1 MSLITKNLNKNF
13 KEFRVLNNI
22 SLKLKKGEITGLL
35 GVNGAGKSTLIRILA
50 GYYNDWD
57 GQISMNGLDYKKNIK
72 EIKKIT
78 GYLPE
83 NNPLYKEMYV
93 EEYLKFII
101 SLYRVK
107 VENYDEIIEKTG
119 LRDVLKKKISTL
131 SKGFKQRIGIASSII
146 HNPLLLLLD
155 EPISGLDPL
164 QLNEI
169 RGLIKDLSKNK
180 IILFSSHILQEIDLV
195 CDKIIIIN
203 KGEII
208 LNEYKNKLKKPLSI
222 IFNEVAK
229 VKFLSKFFFH
239 SI

>member
-1 MSLITKNLNKNF
+1 MNLITKNLNKNF
-13 KEFRVLNNI
+13 KDFRVLNNI
-22 SLKLKKGEITGLL
+22 SLELKKGEITGLL

-50 GYYNDWD
+50 GYYDDWD
-57 GQISMNGLDYKKNIK
+57 GQISMNGLNYKKNLK

-101 SLYRVK
+101 SLYRIK
-107 VENYDEIIEKTG
+107 VENYNEIIEKTG
-119 LRDVLKKKISTL
+119 LSDVLKKKISTL

-208 LNEYKNKLKKPLSI
+208 LNEYKNKLKRPLST

-229 VKFLSKFFFH
+229 SK
-239 SI
+239 ILI

>member
-1 MSLITKNLNKNF
+1 MSLIIKNLNKNF
-13 KEFRVLNNI
+13 KDFRVLNNI
-22 SLKLKKGEITGLL
+22 SLELKKGEITGLL

-50 GYYNDWD
+50 GYYDDWD
-57 GQISMNGLDYKKNIK
+57 GQISMNGLDYKKNLK
-72 EIKKIT
+72 DIKKIT

-93 EEYLKFII
+93 EEYLNFII

-107 VENYDEIIEKTG
+107 VENYNEIIEKTG
-119 LRDVLKKKISTL
+119 LSDVLKKKISIL

-146 HNPLLLLLD
+146 HNPLLLLMD

-169 RGLIKDLSKNK
+169 RSLIKGLSKNK

-208 LNEYKNKLKKPLSI
+208 LNEYKNKLKRPLST

-229 VKFLSKFFFH
+229 SK
-239 SI
+239 ILI

>member
-13 KEFRVLNNI
+13 KDFRVLNNI
-22 SLKLKKGEITGLL
+22 SLELKKGEITGLL

-50 GYYNDWD
+50 GYYDDWD
-57 GQISMNGLDYKKNIK
+57 GQISMNGLNYKKNLK

-101 SLYRVK
+101 SLYKIK
-107 VENYDEIIEKTG
+107 VENYNEIIQKTG
-119 LRDVLKKKISTL
+119 LSDVLKKKISTL

-208 LNEYKNKLKKPLSI
+208 LNEYKNKLKRPLST

-229 VKFLSKFFFH
+229 SK
-239 SI
+239 ILI

>member
-13 KEFRVLNNI
+13 KDFRVLNNI
-22 SLKLKKGEITGLL
+22 SLELKKGEITGLL

-50 GYYNDWD
+50 GYYDDWD
-57 GQISMNGLDYKKNIK
+57 GQISMNGLDYKKNLK

-101 SLYRVK
+101 SLYRIK
-107 VENYDEIIEKTG
+107 VENYNEIIEKTG
-119 LRDVLKKKISTL
+119 LSDVLKKKISTL

-169 RGLIKDLSKNK
+169 RSLIKDLSKNK

-208 LNEYKNKLKKPLSI
+208 LNEYKNKLKRPLST

-229 VKFLSKFFFH
+229 SK
-239 SI
+239 ILI

>member
-13 KEFRVLNNI
+13 KDFRVLNNI
-22 SLKLKKGEITGLL
+22 SLELKKGEITGLL

-50 GYYNDWD
+50 GYYDDWD
-57 GQISMNGLDYKKNIK
+57 GQISMNGLDYKKNLK

-101 SLYRVK
+101 SLYRIK
-107 VENYDEIIEKTG
+107 VENYNEIIEKTG
-119 LRDVLKKKISTL
+119 LSDVLKKKISTL

-208 LNEYKNKLKKPLSI
+208 LNEHKNKLKRPLST

-229 VKFLSKFFFH
+229 SK
-239 SI
+239 ILI

>member
-13 KEFRVLNNI
+13 KDFRVLNNI
-22 SLKLKKGEITGLL
+22 SLELKKGEITGLL

-50 GYYNDWD
+50 GYYDDWD
-57 GQISMNGLDYKKNIK
+57 GQISINGLNYKKNLK

-101 SLYRVK
+101 SLYKVK
-107 VENYDEIIEKTG
+107 VENYNEIIEKTG
-119 LRDVLKKKISTL
+119 LSDVLKKKISTL

-146 HNPLLLLLD
+146 HNPLLLLMD

-169 RGLIKDLSKNK
+169 RSLIKGLSKNK

-208 LNEYKNKLKKPLSI
+208 LNEYKNKLKRPLSI

-229 VKFLSKFFFH
+229 SK
-239 SI
+239 ILI

>member
-13 KEFRVLNNI
+13 KDFRVLNNI
-22 SLKLKKGEITGLL
+22 SLELKKGEITGLL

-50 GYYNDWD
+50 GYYDDWD
-57 GQISMNGLDYKKNIK
+57 GQISMNGLDYKKNLK

-93 EEYLKFII
+93 DEYLKFII
-101 SLYRVK
+101 SLYRIK
-107 VENYDEIIEKTG
+107 VENYNKIIEKTG
-119 LRDVLKKKISTL
+119 LSDVLNKKISTL

-208 LNEYKNKLKKPLSI
+208 LNEYKNKLKRPLST

-229 VKFLSKFFFH
+229 SK
-239 SI
+239 ILI

>member
-1 MSLITKNLNKNF
+1 MSLIIKNLNKNF
-13 KEFRVLNNI
+13 KDFRVLNNI
-22 SLKLKKGEITGLL
+22 SLELKKGEITGLL

-50 GYYNDWD
+50 GYYDDWD
-57 GQISMNGLDYKKNIK
+57 GQISMNGLDYKKNLK
-72 EIKKIT
+72 DIKKIT

-101 SLYRVK
+101 SLYRIK
-107 VENYDEIIEKTG
+107 VENYNEIIEKTG
-119 LRDVLKKKISTL
+119 LSDVLKKKISTL

-146 HNPLLLLLD
+146 HNPLLLLMD

-169 RGLIKDLSKNK
+169 RSLIKGLSKNK

-208 LNEYKNKLKKPLSI
+208 LNEYKNKLKRPLSI

-229 VKFLSKFFFH
+229 SK
-239 SI
+239 ILI

>member
-1 MSLITKNLNKNF
+1 MSLIIKNLNKNF
-13 KEFRVLNNI
+13 KDFRVLNNI
-22 SLKLKKGEITGLL
+22 SLELKKGEITGLL

-50 GYYNDWD
+50 GYYDDWD
-57 GQISMNGLDYKKNIK
+57 GQISMNDLDYKKNLK
-72 EIKKIT
+72 EIKKTT

-101 SLYRVK
+101 SLYK
-107 VENYDEIIEKTG
+107 IKIENYNEIIEKTG
-119 LRDVLKKKISTL
+119 LSDVLKKKISTL

-208 LNEYKNKLKKPLSI
+208 LNEYKNKLKRPLST

-229 VKFLSKFFFH
+229 SK
-239 SI
+239 ILI

>member
-13 KEFRVLNNI
+13 KDFRVLNNI
-22 SLKLKKGEITGLL
+22 SLELKKGEITGLL

-50 GYYNDWD
+50 GYYDDWD
-57 GQISMNGLDYKKNIK
+57 GQISMNGLDYKKNLK
-72 EIKKIT
+72 EIKKTT

-101 SLYRVK
+101 SLYKIK
-107 VENYDEIIEKTG
+107 VENYNEIIQKTG
-119 LRDVLKKKISTL
+119 LSDVLKKKISTL
-131 SKGFKQRIGIASSII
+131 SKGFKQRIGIACSII

-208 LNEYKNKLKKPLSI
+208 LNEYKNKLKRPLST

-229 VKFLSKFFFH
+229 SK
-239 SI
+239 ILI

>member
-1 MSLITKNLNKNF
+1 MTLIIKNLNKNF
-13 KEFRVLNNI
+13 KDFRVLNNI
-22 SLKLKKGEITGLL
+22 SLELKKGEITGLL

-50 GYYNDWD
+50 GYYDDWD
-57 GQISMNGLDYKKNIK
+57 GQISINGLNYKKNLK

-107 VENYDEIIEKTG
+107 VENYNEIIEKTG
-119 LRDVLKKKISTL
+119 LSDVLKKKISTL
-131 SKGFKQRIGIASSII
+131 SKGFKQRIGIACSII

-208 LNEYKNKLKKPLSI
+208 LNEHKNKLKRPLST

-229 VKFLSKFFFH
+229 SK
-239 SI
+239 ILI

>member
-1 MSLITKNLNKNF
+1 MSLVTKNLNKNF
-13 KEFRVLNNI
+13 KDFRVLNNI
-22 SLKLKKGEITGLL
+22 SLELKKGEITGLL

-50 GYYNDWD
+50 GYYDDWD
-57 GQISMNGLDYKKNIK
+57 GQISMNGLNYKKNLK

-101 SLYRVK
+101 CLYRIK
-107 VENYDEIIEKTG
+107 VENYNEIIEKTG
-119 LRDVLKKKISTL
+119 LSDVLKKKISTL

-208 LNEYKNKLKKPLSI
+208 LNEHKNKLKRPLST

-229 VKFLSKFFFH
+229 SK
-239 SI
+239 ILI

>member
-13 KEFRVLNNI
+13 KDFRVLNNI
-22 SLKLKKGEITGLL
+22 SLELKKGEITGLL

-50 GYYNDWD
+50 GYYDDWD
-57 GQISMNGLDYKKNIK
+57 GQISMNGLDYKKNLK

-101 SLYRVK
+101 SLYRIK
-107 VENYDEIIEKTG
+107 VENYNEIIEKTG
-119 LRDVLKKKISTL
+119 LSDVLKKKISTL

-208 LNEYKNKLKKPLSI
+208 LNKHKNKLKRPLST

-229 VKFLSKFFFH
+229 SK
-239 SI
+239 ILI

>member
-13 KEFRVLNNI
+13 KDFRVLNNI
-22 SLKLKKGEITGLL
+22 SLELKKGEITGLL

-50 GYYNDWD
+50 GYYDDWD
-57 GQISMNGLDYKKNIK
+57 GQISMNGLNYKKNLK

-107 VENYDEIIEKTG
+107 VENYNEIIEKTG
-119 LRDVLKKKISTL
+119 LSDVLKKKISIL

-146 HNPLLLLLD
+146 HNPLLLLMD

-169 RGLIKDLSKNK
+169 RSLIKGLSKNK

-208 LNEYKNKLKKPLSI
+208 LNEYKNKLKRPLSI

-229 VKFLSKFFFH
+229 SK
-239 SI
+239 ILI

>member
-13 KEFRVLNNI
+13 KDFRVLNNI
-22 SLKLKKGEITGLL
+22 SLELKKGEITGLL

-50 GYYNDWD
+50 GYYDDWD
-57 GQISMNGLDYKKNIK
+57 GQISMNGLDYKKNLK
-72 EIKKIT
+72 EIKKTT

-101 SLYRVK
+101 SLYKIK
-107 VENYDEIIEKTG
+107 VENYNEIIQKTG
-119 LRDVLKKKISTL
+119 LSDVLKKKISTL

-208 LNEYKNKLKKPLSI
+208 LNEYKNKLKRPLST

-229 VKFLSKFFFH
+229 SK
-239 SI
+239 ILI

>member
-1 MSLITKNLNKNF
+1 MSLIIKNLNKNF
-13 KEFRVLNNI
+13 KDFRVLNNI
-22 SLKLKKGEITGLL
+22 SLELKKGEITGLL

-50 GYYNDWD
+50 GYYDDWD
-57 GQISMNGLDYKKNIK
+57 GQISMNGLDYKKNLK

-101 SLYRVK
+101 SLYRIK
-107 VENYDEIIEKTG
+107 VENYNEIIEKTG
-119 LRDVLKKKISTL
+119 LSDVLKKKISTL

-208 LNEYKNKLKKPLSI
+208 LNEYKNKLKRPLST

-229 VKFLSKFFFH
+229 SK
-239 SI
+239 ILI

>member
-1 MSLITKNLNKNF
+1 MSLIIKNLNKNF
-13 KEFRVLNNI
+13 KDFRVLNNI
-22 SLKLKKGEITGLL
+22 SLELKKGEITGLL

-50 GYYNDWD
+50 GYYDDWD
-57 GQISMNGLDYKKNIK
+57 GQISMNGLNYKKNLK

-101 SLYRVK
+101 SLYRIK
-107 VENYDEIIEKTG
+107 VENYNEIIEKTG
-119 LRDVLKKKISTL
+119 LSDVLKKKISTL

-208 LNEYKNKLKKPLSI
+208 LNEYKNKLKRPLST

-229 VKFLSKFFFH
+229 SK
-239 SI
+239 ILI

>member
-13 KEFRVLNNI
+13 KDFRVLNNI
-22 SLKLKKGEITGLL
+22 SLELKKGEITGLL

-50 GYYNDWD
+50 GYYDDWD
-57 GQISMNGLDYKKNIK
+57 GQISMNDLNYKKNLK

-101 SLYRVK
+101 SLYRIK
-107 VENYDEIIEKTG
+107 VENYNEIIEKTG
-119 LRDVLKKKISTL
+119 LSDFLKKKISTL

-208 LNEYKNKLKKPLSI
+208 LNEYKNKLKRPLST
-222 IFNEVAK
+222 IFNEVAR
-229 VKFLSKFFFH
+229 SK
-239 SI
+239 ILI

>member
-1 MSLITKNLNKNF
+1 MSLIINNLNKNF
-13 KEFRVLNNI
+13 KDFRVLNNI
-22 SLKLKKGEITGLL
+22 SLELKKGEITGLL

-50 GYYNDWD
+50 GYYDDWD
-57 GQISMNGLDYKKNIK
+57 GQISMNGLDYKKNLK

-93 EEYLKFII
+93 EEYLKFVI

-107 VENYDEIIEKTG
+107 VENYNEIIEKTG
-119 LRDVLKKKISTL
+119 LSDVLKKKISTL

-208 LNEYKNKLKKPLSI
+208 LNEYKNKLKRPLST

-229 VKFLSKFFFH
+229 SK
-239 SI
+239 ILI

>member
-13 KEFRVLNNI
+13 KDFRVLNNI
-22 SLKLKKGEITGLL
+22 SLELKKGEITGLL
-35 GVNGAGKSTLIRILA
+35 GINGAGKSTLIRILA
-50 GYYNDWD
+50 GYYDDWD
-57 GQISMNGLDYKKNIK
+57 GQISINGLNYKKNLK

-101 SLYRVK
+101 SLYKIK
-107 VENYDEIIEKTG
+107 VENYNEIIQKTG
-119 LRDVLKKKISTL
+119 LSDVLKKKISTL

-155 EPISGLDPL
+155 EPISGLDPI

-169 RGLIKDLSKNK
+169 RSLIKELSKNK

-208 LNEYKNKLKKPLSI
+208 LNEYKNKLKRPLST

-229 VKFLSKFFFH
+229 SK
-239 SI
+239 ILI

>member
-1 MSLITKNLNKNF
+1 MNLITKNLNKNF
-13 KEFRVLNNI
+13 KDFRVLNNI
-22 SLKLKKGEITGLL
+22 SLELKKGEITGLL

-50 GYYNDWD
+50 GYYDDWD
-57 GQISMNGLDYKKNIK
+57 GQISMNDLNYKKNLK

-101 SLYRVK
+101 SLYRIK
-107 VENYDEIIEKTG
+107 VENYNEIIEKTG
-119 LRDVLKKKISTL
+119 LSDVLKKKISTL

-208 LNEYKNKLKKPLSI
+208 LNEYKNKLKRPLST
-222 IFNEVAK
+222 IFNEVAR
-229 VKFLSKFFFH
+229 SK
-239 SI
+239 ILI

>member
-13 KEFRVLNNI
+13 KDFRVLNNI
-22 SLKLKKGEITGLL
+22 SLELKKGEITGLL

-50 GYYNDWD
+50 GYYDDWD
-57 GQISMNGLDYKKNIK
+57 GQISINGLDYKKSLK

-101 SLYRVK
+101 NLYRIK
-107 VENYDEIIEKTG
+107 VENYNEIIEKTG

-131 SKGFKQRIGIASSII
+131 SKGFKQRVGIASSII
-146 HNPLLLLLD
+146 HDPLLLLLD

-169 RGLIKDLSKNK
+169 RGLIKGLSKNK

-208 LNEYKNKLKKPLSI
+208 LNEYKNNLKRPLST

-229 VKFLSKFFFH
+229 K
-239 SI
+239 

>member
-1 MSLITKNLNKNF
+1 MSLIIKNLNKNF
-13 KEFRVLNNI
+13 KDFRVLNNI
-22 SLKLKKGEITGLL
+22 SLELKKGEITGLL

-50 GYYNDWD
+50 GYYDDWD
-57 GQISMNGLDYKKNIK
+57 GQISINGLNYKKKLK

-107 VENYDEIIEKTG
+107 VENYNEIIEKTG
-119 LRDVLKKKISTL
+119 LSDVLKKKISIL

-146 HNPLLLLLD
+146 HNPLLLLMD

-169 RGLIKDLSKNK
+169 RSLIKGLSKNK

-208 LNEYKNKLKKPLSI
+208 LNEYKNKLKRPLSI

-229 VKFLSKFFFH
+229 SK
-239 SI
+239 ILI

>member
-13 KEFRVLNNI
+13 KDFRVLNNI
-22 SLKLKKGEITGLL
+22 SLELKKGEITGLL

-50 GYYNDWD
+50 GYYDDWD
-57 GQISMNGLDYKKNIK
+57 GQISINGLDYKKSLK

-93 EEYLKFII
+93 EEYLKLII
-101 SLYRVK
+101 NLYRIK
-107 VENYDEIIEKTG
+107 VENYNEIIEKTG

-169 RGLIKDLSKNK
+169 RDLIKDLSKNK

-208 LNEYKNKLKKPLSI
+208 LNEYKNKLKRPLST
-222 IFNEVAK
+222 IFKEVAK
-229 VKFLSKFFFH
+229 SKIF
-239 SI
+239 I

>member
-13 KEFRVLNNI
+13 KDFRVLNNI
-22 SLKLKKGEITGLL
+22 SLELKKGEITGLL

-50 GYYNDWD
+50 GYYDDWD
-57 GQISMNGLDYKKNIK
+57 GQISMNDLNYKKNLK

-101 SLYRVK
+101 SLYRIK
-107 VENYDEIIEKTG
+107 VENYNEIIEKTG
-119 LRDVLKKKISTL
+119 LSDVLKKKISTL

-208 LNEYKNKLKKPLSI
+208 LNEYKNKLKRPLST

-229 VKFLSKFFFH
+229 SK
-239 SI
+239 ILI

>member
-1 MSLITKNLNKNF
+1 MSLIIKNLNKNF
-13 KEFRVLNNI
+13 KDFRVLNNI
-22 SLKLKKGEITGLL
+22 SLELKKGEITGLL

-50 GYYNDWD
+50 GYYDDWD
-57 GQISMNGLDYKKNIK
+57 GQISINGLNYKKNLK

-107 VENYDEIIEKTG
+107 VENYNEIIEKTG
-119 LRDVLKKKISTL
+119 LSDVLKKKISTL

-208 LNEYKNKLKKPLSI
+208 LNEYKNKLKRPLST

-229 VKFLSKFFFH
+229 SK
-239 SI
+239 ILI

>member
-229 VKFLSKFFFH
+229 SK
-239 SI
+239 ILI

>member
-1 MSLITKNLNKNF
+1 MSLIIKNLNKNF
-13 KEFRVLNNI
+13 KDFRVLNNI
-22 SLKLKKGEITGLL
+22 SLELKKGEITGLL
-35 GVNGAGKSTLIRILA
+35 GINGAGKSTLIRILA
-50 GYYNDWD
+50 GYYDDWD
-57 GQISMNGLDYKKNIK
+57 GQISMNGLDYKKNLK

-101 SLYRVK
+101 SLYRIK
-107 VENYDEIIEKTG
+107 VENYNEIIEKTG
-119 LRDVLKKKISTL
+119 LSDVLKKKISTL

-208 LNEYKNKLKKPLSI
+208 LNKYKNKLKRPLST

-229 VKFLSKFFFH
+229 SK
-239 SI
+239 ILI

>member
-1 MSLITKNLNKNF
+1 MSLIIKNLNKNF
-13 KEFRVLNNI
+13 KDFRVLNNI
-22 SLKLKKGEITGLL
+22 SLELKKGEITGLL

-50 GYYNDWD
+50 GYYDDWD
-57 GQISMNGLDYKKNIK
+57 GQISMNGLNYKKNLK

-101 SLYRVK
+101 SLYRIK
-107 VENYDEIIEKTG
+107 VENYNEIIEKTG
-119 LRDVLKKKISTL
+119 LSDVLKKKISTL
-131 SKGFKQRIGIASSII
+131 SKGFKQRIGIACSII

-208 LNEYKNKLKKPLSI
+208 LNEHKNKLKRPLST

-229 VKFLSKFFFH
+229 SK
-239 SI
+239 ILI